1 MKSTVLKTSENKV
14 QGIKNDADFHYFSKT
29 PANEKRL
36 HMKVSI
42 IFATYNRNEILT
54 QTLQGLVDMDTIG
67 LDWEVVLVDN
77 AGNDETARI
86 SASFSASLPLK
97 FLVETAPGKNNA
109 LNTALNHASGDLFIF
124 TDDDI
129 IPDPAWAKSLVGAA
143 DRWQTSDLFGGRILP
158 KYPAGKTAAP
168 INDPEFLAVTYVI
181 ADWDL
186 PEGEHFP
193 VTKTWGPNMMVRR
206 RVFDQ
211 GLRFNPDIGPT
222 GSNYVMGSEIDFLKR
237 ARTAGHTDVYVP
249 SALVYHQI
257 RPEQLTHSWI
267 LGRAFRL
274 GRSVPYRDQPKP
286 DLKIKKWMLRE
297 FVNLLVRY
305 IYSYAVGTESERLEN
320 GIKLYI
326 LRGHIYQCYKCR
338 K

>member
-1 MKSTVLKTSENKV
+1 MQE
-14 QGIKNDADFHYFSKT
+14 IKNDTGIHYFSNN
-29 PANEKRL
+29 PANEQRL
-36 HMKVSI
+36 DMKVSI
-42 IFATYNRNEILT
+42 IFATYNRNKILT
-54 QTLQGLVDMDTIG
+54 QTLQGLAEMDTTG

-86 SASFSASLPLK
+86 ADAFSASLPLK
-97 FLVETAPGKNNA
+97 FIVETAPGKNNA

-129 IPDPAWAKSLVGAA
+129 IPDPAWAKSLVDAA
-143 DRWQTSDLFGGRILP
+143 DRWQDSDLFGGRILP
-158 KYPAGKTAAP
+158 KYPAGKTAAA
-168 INDPEFLAVTYVI
+168 INDPEFMAVTYVI

-211 GLRFNPDIGPT
+211 GLRFNPEIGPT
-222 GSNYVMGSEIDFLKR
+222 GGNYVMGSEIDFLKR
-237 ARTAGHTDVYVP
+237 ARAAGYTDVYVP

-257 RPEQLTHSWI
+257 RSEQLTHSWI
-267 LGRAFRL
+267 FGRAFRL
-274 GRSVPYRDQPKP
+274 GRSVPYRDHTKP

-297 FVNLLVRY
+297 FVNLLARY
-305 IYSYAVGTESERLEN
+305 IYSNVVGTESEKLEN
-320 GIKLYI
+320 GIKLYK
-326 LRGHIYQCYKCR
+326 LRGHIYQCYKGR
-338 K
+338 SLQT